1 MGKTTD
7 QYCVRRQKMINKE
20 SLLTYQISYFLELK
34 ELRNLKIFTKNSKI
48 TPDLKES
55 HSFFFTSR
63 KMRSIVA
70 EPAVYIIS
78 GVWHWSRLV
87 IFFLKVV
94 NSWVLNWFFPALV
107 YFSFVELLL

>member
-55 HSFFFTSR
+55 YSFFLHLEKS
-63 KMRSIVA
+63 A
-70 EPAVYIIS
+70 
-78 GVWHWSRLV
+78 
-87 IFFLKVV
+87 
-94 NSWVLNWFFPALV
+94 
-107 YFSFVELLL
+107 